1 MPTARSA
8 SRPTTVVPRSAS
20 VRPCRCRTYAR
31 SARPTTWWVITY
43 TTRQLAS
50 TSCAPAYVP
59 WPVSKTRTD
68 PIPAERKATT
78 STRTSST
85 SRRARGDRSPN
96 DRSQRFF
103 IANREAIGCSRAAP
117 GTSRTPARPCACA
130 RTPRT
135 APQPPTTRDVEP
147 ERLGEILLRV
157 RRGVRGDV
165 VRQGGGDTATLEVDP
180 FRVGHAVRLA
190 YLPEGPPESPGPGER
205 PIVIEE
211 GVPQLVQNQSG
222 QHVPRDLVTPPP
234 LAGHVAALD
243 LDDLGRPVRHTGNA
257 GAQEH
262 AVVPILEAADDQQL
276 PRPPQRLAYQIAPG
290 GVFAAPRADVHPI
303 VHALVAVRAD
313 VLELLVA
320 PFLRAPAPGAR
331 PHRVHHAAAAAP
343 LAAPVILEPL
353 GGLERLRARVP
364 VGDVATAPGA
374 VREAVRHHPTA
385 VVTLRAGLLGG
396 VAPLE
401 PATAVRAIRP
411 KPLHFG
417 RAGGTAQ
424 LGRRGLALTP
434 SHVSALR
441 PRSAG

>member
-1 MPTARSA
+1 MSSRSGRDWTCA
-8 SRPTTVVPRSAS
+8 SKPWLLVRWSAVLQFNVVLEVLAADRGQRRWDLAGGEPADLGALRRCSPRHVSSRGSAPS
-20 VRPCRCRTYAR
+20 PEAPDVVVQHQELLEHRHAFAFAPELRE
-31 SARPTTWWVITY
+31 
-43 TTRQLAS
+43 QLA
-50 TSCAPAYVP
+50 
-59 WPVSKTRTD
+59 
-68 PIPAERKATT
+68 
-78 STRTSST
+78 
-85 SRRARGDRSPN
+85 
-96 DRSQRFF
+96 
-103 IANREAIGCSRAAP
+103 
-117 GTSRTPARPCACA
+117 
-130 RTPRT
+130 
-135 APQPPTTRDVEP
+135 QPPATRDVKP
-147 ERLGEILLRV
+147 ERLSEVLLRV

-165 VRQGGGDTATLEVDP
+165 VREGGGDAAALEVHP
-180 FRVGHAVRLA
+180 LRVGHAVCLA

-222 QHVPRDLVTPPP
+222 QHVPRDLVAPPP

-243 LDDLGRPVRHTGNA
+243 LDDLGRPVRHTRNA
-257 GAQEH
+257 GTQEH
-262 AVVPILEAADDQQL
+262 AVVPVLEAADDQQL
-276 PRPPQRLAYQIAPG
+276 PRPPQRLADQIAPG

-424 LGRRGLALTP
+424 LGRRGLALTR
-434 SHVSALR
+434 SHVSVPR